1 MDQGYATV
9 NASAFFCNMA
19 GCANRSITELIRLMG
34 RRCLAPESGAGKRRW
49 LDPTGAHISDLDR
62 GPWISWAIG
71 TWPKHLRSNAPA
83 MPDTL
88 YKCTAI
94 SWVT

>member
-34 RRCLAPESGAGKRRW
+34 RQCLAREAEPVIVAGSIPVALTSVILIEGPGFLGYRHVAETPEIRCPRDAR
-49 LDPTGAHISDLDR
+49 HFMQV
-62 GPWISWAIG
+62 
-71 TWPKHLRSNAPA
+71 H
-83 MPDTL
+83 
-88 YKCTAI
+88 TAI